1 MTMLASQITSLPVVC
16 SIVYSDVNQRKHQSS
31 ASLAFVREIHRGP
44 VNFPHKWPVTRKMFP
59 FDDVIMDWTS
69 QEEKGVAS
77 KVPITISF
85 NEPLE
90 YVFRTY
96 AGHIPAPADKSSI
109 CNYVHCNVMC
119 GMKSFIHSQ
128 TLWSLRMDKR
138 FHPALY
144 QACDYLSLL
153 GLKLN
158 HVNEMDRRFSLSIY
172 TYISD
177 QSVAPYHTILNDRIN
192 LRKSRCTFGV
202 NPLQLEQTRDWI
214 MRFRERNCLNV
225 DTNFPEVYFPV
236 PQWLC
241 KYSENRSY
249 IVMWTS
255 LRETGKH
262 CHMLSTTV
270 KGRCGTLVI
279 AHA

>member
-1 MTMLASQITSLPVVC
+1 MPKVPFYGCAADITCEPNIQTNSCV
-16 SIVYSDVNQRKHQSS
+16 S
-31 ASLAFVREIHRGP
+31 
-44 VNFPHKWPVTRKMFP
+44 
-59 FDDVIMDWTS
+59 DWTS

-96 AGHIPAPADKSSI
+96 AGHITAPVDKSSI

-128 TLWSLRMDKR
+128 TLWSLRMDKI

-172 TYISD
+172 IYI
-177 QSVAPYHTILNDRIN
+177 
-192 LRKSRCTFGV
+192 
-202 NPLQLEQTRDWI
+202 
-214 MRFRERNCLNV
+214 
-225 DTNFPEVYFPV
+225 YF
-236 PQWLC
+236 W
-241 KYSENRSY
+241 S
-249 IVMWTS
+249 I
-255 LRETGKH
+255 
-262 CHMLSTTV
+262 
-270 KGRCGTLVI
+270 CGTISHHSKWPHKSQEISL
-279 AHA
+279 HFRR